1 MYMFYLRDNITMI
14 TGMKDLQQVN
24 VTISTVKYEI
34 ISADVGQFYL
44 QFNQTNRVY
53 SDLVN
58 MGCLI
63 NSYNTNNG
71 YDYSQFVSSSS
82 YKWILYLIGGL
93 LLFLLII
100 IMKSIL
106 IFKFDYIKAK
116 YNYQHGVANFNYSNY
131 IINNLFICCVINQ
144 HF

>member
-1 MYMFYLRDNITMI
+1 MYMFYLRDNITMLVE
-14 TGMKDLQQVN
+14 MKDLQPVN

-34 ISADVGQFYL
+34 ISADVGEFYL
-44 QFNQTNRVY
+44 KFNQTSRVY

-63 NSYNTNNG
+63 NSYNNNSD

-82 YKWILYLIGGL
+82 FKWLLYLLAGL

-100 IMKSIL
+100 LMKSML

-116 YNYQHGVANFNYSNY
+116 YNYQHGVSNFNYSNY
-131 IINNLFICCVINQ
+131 IINNLLMCCVINQ

>member
-1 MYMFYLRDNITMI
+1 MFYLRDNITML
-14 TGMKDLQQVN
+14 GQVGNLEPVN

-44 QFNQTNRVY
+44 TFNQTGRVY

-63 NSYNTNNG
+63 NSYNNNND
-71 YDYSQFVSSSS
+71 YDYSQFVSSTS
-82 YKWILYLIGGL
+82 YKWLIYLIGGL
-93 LLFLLII
+93 LLFALII
-100 IMKSIL
+100 LMKSVL

-116 YNYQHGVANFNYSNY
+116 YNYQHGVSNFNYSNY
-131 IINNLFICCVINQ
+131 IINNLLLCCVINQ